1 MTIKQGVK
9 NQTFSYLRIT
19 NQQPEKIA
27 MASSTTETTT
37 VIAEQT
43 RPADNNH
50 KAPLELKGVL
60 DQFKSFDVTPVIG
73 KEFPEV
79 NLKSLLRAENSDELI
94 RDLAII
100 SKLFPRN
107 LTLILTHMNSIP
119 ARCRLLP
126 QAR

>member
-1 MTIKQGVK
+1 
-9 NQTFSYLRIT
+9 
-19 NQQPEKIA
+19 

-43 RPADNNH
+43 KPVDNNY

-79 NLKSLLRAENSDELI
+79 NLKTLLRAENSDELI
-94 RDLAII
+94 RDLAIT
-100 SKLFPRN
+100 SKLFQE
-107 LTLILTHMNSIP
+107 T
-119 ARCRLLP
+119 
-126 QAR
+126 